1 MFTINPDIKLPY
13 LVKKISFSN
22 PTSGKMI
29 HIVEIYDD
37 ETLHPICGSGT
48 NSAGATWRKP
58 SRFSVSNNQAVEKLC
73 TKCAKSKNVFG
84 LPYVKVGA

>member
-37 ETLHPICGSGT
+37 ETLHTICGSGT